1 MAHGG
6 ISSVRAGPLVCVG
19 PNGETAIDLNVAAVE
34 NQEFLNTRAS
44 ERQEMVVLNDRL
56 AVYINKVTK
65 GTHFASFIS
74 VVRAC
79 YSCLCEHMAREDTVV
94 QTHLKSQ
101 RKVLFLFPGSF
112 T

>member
-19 PNGETAIDLNVAAVE
+19 PNGETAIDLNEAAVE

-65 GTHFASFIS
+65 GTHFCIFLHC
-74 VVRAC
+74 R
-79 YSCLCEHMAREDTVV
+79 
-94 QTHLKSQ
+94 Q
-101 RKVLFLFPGSF
+101 RMLLSPP
-112 T
+112 